1 MAVPD
6 SLPVIVNSAAAAVLF
21 VAGIAKAVSPGQLGR
36 SLNDLVRLPG
46 RGITARHVRVF
57 AAVELLT
64 ALALTAAATQ
74 PAAAW
79 AVGLLGAAFALAGA
93 LGMLRGGGTACGCF
107 GGSADRP
114 LGPVNI
120 AVGVLLMAVPAVN
133 LTPVS
138 GAASAYFFQA
148 ATGLAGGALLLCLW
162 VHRGL
167 IKDFTRPL
175 PASR

>member
-6 SLPVIVNSAAAAVLF
+6 SLPVIVNSATAAVLF

-36 SLNDLVRLPG
+36 SLNDLLPLPG
-46 RGITARHVRVF
+46 RGVTVRHVRVF
-57 AAVELLT
+57 AALELLT
-64 ALALTAAATQ
+64 ALALTAAVAR

-79 AVGLLGAAFALAGA
+79 AVGVLGVTFALAGV
-93 LGMLRGGGTACGCF
+93 LGTLRGGRTACGCF

-114 LGPVNI
+114 LGPFNI
-120 AVGVLLMAVPAVN
+120 AAGALLTAVPVVN
-133 LTPVS
+133 L
-138 GAASAYFFQA
+138 AAVPGGGPAYFFQA
-148 ATGLAGGALLLCLW
+148 ATGTACGALLLCLW

-167 IKDFTRPL
+167 VKDFTRPL